1 MRELGV
7 PFLRRW
13 IMWAAVRW
21 ASGPGHQFLL
31 VLLVSIP
38 ALAFIAIPGLVITLW
53 LVLFWLLELPV
64 YLALKIHQRIKGSR
78 KQVNKPDLT
87 MTMS

>member
-1 MRELGV
+1 
-7 PFLRRW
+7 
-13 IMWAAVRW
+13 
-21 ASGPGHQFLL
+21 

-38 ALAFIAIPGLVITLW
+38 AVAFIAIPGLVITLW
-53 LVLFWLLELPV
+53 LLAFWLAEFPV
-64 YLALKIHQRIKGSR
+64 YLALKIHQRTRGSR